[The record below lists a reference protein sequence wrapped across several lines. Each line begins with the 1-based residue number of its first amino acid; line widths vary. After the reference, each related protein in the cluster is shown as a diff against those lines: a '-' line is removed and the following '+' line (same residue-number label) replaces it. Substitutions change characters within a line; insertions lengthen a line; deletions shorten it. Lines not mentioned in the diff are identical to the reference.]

1 MAKEYRLTQEA
12 LKKLEEELDYLKN
25 TREQEVADQLKEA
38 RSFGDLSENSEYD
51 AAKDEQGK
59 VHSRI
64 VELQYMLSN
73 YVLVDETQADGVTVH
88 IGSKVTVYD
97 VDMEDEDVY
106 EIVVSQDADLL
117 NNRISEESPF
127 GKALLGA
134 KVGDEVE
141 VDAPSGA
148 IAFRIVSVE

>member
-1 MAKEYRLTQEA
+1 MAKEYRLTQDA
-12 LKKLEEELDYLKN
+12 LKKLEEELEYLKN

-64 VELQYMLSN
+64 MELQYMLSN
-73 YVLVDETQADGVTVH
+73 YVLVDETQTDGVTVH

-97 VDMEDEDVY
+97 VDMEEEDVY
-106 EIVVSQDADLL
+106 EIVVSQDADPL

-127 GKALLGA
+127 GMALLGA

>member
-64 VELQYMLSN
+64 MELQYMLSN

-97 VDMEDEDVY
+97 VDMEEEDVY

>member
-1 MAKEYRLTQEA
+1 MAKEYRLTQDA
-12 LKKLEEELDYLKN
+12 LKKLEEELEYLKN

-64 VELQYMLSN
+64 MELQYMLSN

-97 VDMEDEDVY
+97 VDMEEEDVY